1 MKILER
7 SKRKEEGFNMTQ
19 FDSPSQQGKKG
30 SEVPSHPEEMRSRE
44 FGLEQG

>member
-1 MKILER
+1 MKIAER
-7 SKRKEEGFNMTQ
+7 SKRKEEGFIMTQ
-19 FDSPSQQGKKG
+19 FDCPSQQGKD